1 MTTPTEAKND
11 SGPSSEER
19 VEKTFR
25 LLQNA
30 KKLESESNYWLA
42 TERFVEAHQLLKVL
56 AEEENKKTVAV
67 AVDGATSDE
76 TAAIGETEDTKQIA
90 QLYASKAD
98 EYWKQSRHCLIQAME
113 QEKIHDEQEQEQKQQ
128 QHLLNDDQARARNN
142 SFAVLFSR
150 SPIVVVADGRGST
163 QQLLPHIPA
172 STNDNDIDNDDTD
185 TDNHHIEDH
194 DDLEARLTALNQS
207 LPSGFKTTDE
217 RMSEVNKGLN
227 KLGLSLYTQKQP
239 FARFEDEVPKSEDEQ
254 IDDIIAQANDEAT
267 IDRLNRNS
275 KFGRDENDQN
285 DNGTRNQLAGSSN
298 NKEED
303 NDEDDFFSDDDDDD
317 DDSDNSEEDELL
329 GDDQLAMK
337 TIQKKVVKA
346 RIKLVEL
353 LALLDQA
360 RSKRAQDEIDEEEA
374 IFKNDCDTS
383 DEEDD
388 DNGDV
393 QQHDVAFLMMTG
405 KRKLKSAQRDMRKA
419 LIEWD
424 DLVSLLS

>member
-1 MTTPTEAKND
+1 MTPFYCYTGNRTRHLLALGLAIAVIAVIAEFATSANLVAEANEDYKH
-11 SGPSSEER
+11 
-19 VEKTFR
+19 
-25 LLQNA
+25 
-30 KKLESESNYWLA
+30 SNYR
-42 TERFVEAHQLLKVL
+42 TRSYIRG
-56 AEEENKKTVAV
+56 
-67 AVDGATSDE
+67 GALRRELWS
-76 TAAIGETEDTKQIA
+76 DTKD
-90 QLYASKAD
+90 SKRSKK
-98 EYWKQSRHCLIQAME
+98 EKKSKSSKGSKSRY
-113 QEKIHDEQEQEQKQQ
+113 
-128 QHLLNDDQARARNN
+128 
-142 SFAVLFSR
+142 
-150 SPIVVVADGRGST
+150 G
-163 QQLLPHIPA
+163 
-172 STNDNDIDNDDTD
+172 
-185 TDNHHIEDH
+185 
-194 DDLEARLTALNQS
+194 
-207 LPSGFKTTDE
+207 
-217 RMSEVNKGLN
+217 
-227 KLGLSLYTQKQP
+227 
-239 FARFEDEVPKSEDEQ
+239 
-254 IDDIIAQANDEAT
+254 
-267 IDRLNRNS
+267 
-275 KFGRDENDQN
+275 
-285 DNGTRNQLAGSSN
+285 
-298 NKEED
+298 
-303 NDEDDFFSDDDDDD
+303 DDDDDD